1 MDKFTISLND
11 IIYNNFFL
19 AFISSVI
26 AILLLFIDRCIFIK
40 KNNYITYIKLF
51 SIVFITVYLVLTF
64 KDMNTNNNN
73 EIDLEISD
81 SPFNK

>member
-1 MDKFTISLND
+1 MDKFTISIND

-19 AFISSVI
+19 ATISSLI

-51 SIVFITVYLVLTF
+51 LLIFTTVYLVLLF
-64 KDMNTNNNN
+64 KDMNITDNSD
-73 EIDLEISD
+73 IDINID
-81 SPFNK
+81 NSPFNN